1 MSSSG
6 QKESVGGSPDKG
18 ASSIKK
24 FIKDIGL
31 TYIIKMFNAITLYV
45 RPQSVTHNLPIL
57 RQIIKNRDPQV
68 RVHLVYWM
76 AGPDLL
82 TALRHDIDKVQ
93 FEQIWLQ
100 GDFLLPSYQPV
111 IATCI
116 LQTLHLRL
124 EGCTIKVT
132 PDLLHETAQQ
142 LGHLKHLSMKD
153 VRVTNLA
160 GLLEKCYNLREFKFH
175 SLQNSDV
182 LSTFA
187 Y

>member
-1 MSSSG
+1 
-6 QKESVGGSPDKG
+6 
-18 ASSIKK
+18 
-24 FIKDIGL
+24 
-31 TYIIKMFNAITLYV
+31 
-45 RPQSVTHNLPIL
+45 
-57 RQIIKNRDPQV
+57 
-68 RVHLVYWM
+68 
-76 AGPDLL
+76 
-82 TALRHDIDKVQ
+82 
-93 FEQIWLQ
+93 
-100 GDFLLPSYQPV
+100 
-111 IATCI
+111 

-187 Y
+187 YQQRTPHLHRVCVYTHFTPSKLT